1 MDKKRYT
8 TPVMRI
14 VPVLAEQSL
23 LSSSFVGIGGD
34 TDHFDT
40 QKKEE
45 GLRVGQAGR
54 LQERISPGYTYNNIY
69 IQQET
74 L

>member
-23 LSSSFVGIGGD
+23 LSSSFIGIGGD
-34 TDHFDT
+34 TDQFDT

-45 GLRVGQAGR
+45 GGEWDEQG
-54 LQERISPGYTYNNIY
+54 GYW
-69 IQQET
+69 EE
-74 L
+74 

>member
-45 GLRVGQAGR
+45 GGEWNDQG
-54 LQERISPGYTYNNIY
+54 GYW
-69 IQQET
+69 EE
-74 L
+74 

>member
-14 VPVLAEQSL
+14 VPVLAEQNL
-23 LSSSFVGIGGD
+23 LSSSFIGIGSD

-45 GLRVGQAGR
+45 GGEWNDQG
-54 LQERISPGYTYNNIY
+54 GYW
-69 IQQET
+69 EE
-74 L
+74 

>member
-1 MDKKRYT
+1 
-8 TPVMRI
+8 MRI

-40 QKKEE
+40 QKKEQ
-45 GLRVGQAGR
+45 G
-54 LQERISPGYTYNNIY
+54 GYW
-69 IQQET
+69 EE
-74 L
+74 

>member
-45 GLRVGQAGR
+45 CG
-54 LQERISPGYTYNNIY
+54 EWDNPGGYWK
-69 IQQET
+69 E
-74 L
+74 